1 MNNRSDNN
9 ASSSSRTALPFGTAS
24 AYNDTFPQPS
34 SSSPLSAYRD
44 KGNARRVAGVSEETL
59 RASVQGKGE
68 AESGGLLEVTAETCY
83 QLSLFKGESSV
94 RIPRIYAHPVIS
106 SAIMNEYRRF
116 DDMSQ
121 FSFSVR
127 SAHDLAKPLFA
138 RTVIVRLNRAS
149 AARRDE
155 NRSRGLPPTR
165 GQDEACLKVWRE
177 MIGMSVSSL
186 SPFLPAETLTK
197 TILAGWQHRQRLL
210 TFCTST
216 VERDLQEKQRL
227 IQGQEPGLDRH
238 PSASLFE
245 EQVLV
250 RNGAEI
256 GISASDRFFLFRPIN
271 SLQKTQSNLLCG
283 NVQSR
288 VSELCTKRSIKSR

>member
-83 QLSLFKGESSV
+83 QLSLFK
-94 RIPRIYAHPVIS
+94 
-106 SAIMNEYRRF
+106 AIMNEYRRF
-116 DDMSQ
+116 DDMI
-121 FSFSVR
+121 
-127 SAHDLAKPLFA
+127 
-138 RTVIVRLNRAS
+138 IVRLNRAS

-177 MIGMSVSSL
+177 MI
-186 SPFLPAETLTK
+186 
-197 TILAGWQHRQRLL
+197 AGWQHRQRLL

-245 EQVLV
+245 EQVLANQLATENTVESIV
-250 RNGAEI
+250 RKRTVEAFK
-256 GISASDRFFLFRPIN
+256 SQCKFFVPPEGDEA
-271 SLQKTQSNLLCG
+271 KTWWDVANQA
-283 NVQSR
+283 R
-288 VSELCTKRSIKSR
+288 